1 MQHWQYL
8 LMIMVLSG
16 GLGGI
21 VNFLLEANR
30 ESQVT
35 KKHEI
40 IKSII
45 IGISAAFLVP
55 LFLNTI
61 SSNII
66 AESKNDVYKLFV
78 IAGFCLL
85 ASISSKPF
93 IRTLSNKIMREL
105 DDVKN
110 KVSDVKKDV
119 ETIIENETEQDLID
133 EDIIEGVNDKVNLDE
148 KDTNRIKILKALTS
162 SKYTYRSLIGIS
174 KDIELEINEVNIAL
188 SELFAKGFVNQQP
201 REKGLRFYITKE
213 GREYLELYNKT
224 SYAYLI
230 EKHQGNKDSGDL

>member
-1 MQHWQYL
+1 MKHWHYL
-8 LMIMVLSG
+8 LIIMVLSG
-16 GLGGI
+16 GLGGV
-21 VNFLLEANR
+21 VNYLLEANR
-30 ESQVT
+30 ESQET
-35 KKHEI
+35 KKYEI

-85 ASISSKPF
+85 VSISSKPF
-93 IRTLSNKIMREL
+93 IRTLSNKIMKEI

-110 KVSDVKKDV
+110 EVSDVKKDV
-119 ETIIENETEQDLID
+119 ETIIENETEQDLHD
-133 EDIIEGVNDKVNLDE
+133 EDIIEDVSDKVNLEE
-148 KDTNRIKILKALTS
+148 KDVNRIKILKALTS
-162 SKYTYRSLIGIS
+162 NQYTYRSLSGIS
-174 KDIELEINEVNIAL
+174 KDIELDIDEVNITL
-188 SELFAKGFVNQQP
+188 GELFTKGFVNQQP

-213 GREYLELYNKT
+213 GREYLDWYNKT
-224 SYAYLI
+224 SYAYLL
-230 EKHQGNKDSGDL
+230 EKQQGKGNPSNS